1 MSTYVQ
7 AHLKRACMW
16 THEHMYVIACVGAK
30 NDWVSVCLV
39 IHPSSRFSTGMYL
52 NIYVR
57 MLLSAALSSV
67 CVSVRSFVCQSVCMS
82 MCKYVCPTICVSV
95 HPFI

>member
-16 THEHMYVIACVGAK
+16 TREHVHVIARVGAK
-30 NDWVSVCLV
+30 NDRASVCLC
-39 IHPSSRFSTGMYL
+39 IHPSLRFSIGMYL

-57 MLLSAALSSV
+57 MLLFVALSNV
-67 CVSVRSFVCQSVCMS
+67 
-82 MCKYVCPTICVSV
+82 CVSV
-95 HPFI
+95 HPFVRQPVCMSM

>member
-16 THEHMYVIACVGAK
+16 TREHVYVIACVSAK
-30 NDWVSVCLV
+30 TDWVSVCLC
-39 IHPSSRFSTGMYL
+39 IHPSVRFSIARYL

-57 MLLSAALSSV
+57 MLLSAALSNVHLSV
-67 CVSVRSFVCQSVCMS
+67 SLYACLC
-82 MCKYVCPTICVSV
+82 
-95 HPFI
+95 